1 MWEELIDKSIKFSDR
16 TVIMTCPPSTT
27 TPPCSSLVVLV
38 ETGETVVDI
47 NFISYLLVSAGA
59 GGGAGQPSVRTR
71 YHLRYRHCQLIT
83 TD

>member
-1 MWEELIDKSIKFSDR
+1 MSNGHHQ
-16 TVIMTCPPSTT
+16 
-27 TPPCSSLVVLV
+27 
-38 ETGETVVDI
+38 ETRLEI
-47 NFISYLLVSAGA
+47 NLISYLLVSGGPGGGP